1 MDSIAIVGVANL
13 FPGSDTPEQFWQQL
27 LDKKDFRAPLT
38 HDRFDLE
45 PEKYL
50 GKKGELDKYYCMSGG
65 YIREFDFDASVLVD
79 AATGVGNGGLTL
91 DYLQGLD
98 DIYQW
103 ALYVAHRALTDAG
116 YWGSERLNDCGV
128 IFGNLSFPTK
138 SSNHLFMPLYHLV
151 VEDALKA
158 LVCNDFQLSNFT
170 AKTRN
175 HVHPDNALV
184 AGYPSSIIAKAA
196 GLGGAHFSLDAACA
210 SSCYAIK
217 LACDYLN
224 TGRANMMLAGAI
236 CAADQLVVTMGFSV
250 FQAYPENNVHAPL
263 DNRTQGLFSGEGAG
277 MLVLKRL
284 SDAVR
289 DNDTIHAVIRGGG
302 LSNDGRGEFIT
313 SPNPK
318 GQVLAFQRAYLE
330 SGVNPADIDYIECHA
345 TGTPKGDR
353 VEINSLETFFS
364 DRCTEAASKPLLGSV
379 KSNLGHLLT
388 AAGMASVVKTI
399 WGLKTGKIPAT
410 INVQEPISSR
420 NGFFGGAQIPTET
433 IAWPGADSGK
443 PKMAGVNVF
452 GFGGTNAHLILQQA
466 GASIAE
472 TPVPARAREPMA
484 IVGMA
489 AHFGSADSLAA
500 FEHLIKNN
508 GNTFR
513 DLPPRRWKSIEANAA
528 VMAALTLSAAPQGG
542 YIESFEIDLAHFKI
556 PPSDNDCL
564 IPQQLLA
571 MKMADAAARDAG
583 LRENSNVAVLVAMG
597 LELELHQF
605 RGRVN
610 LLTQIETSLAQQGL
624 DLPDAERR
632 QLTEMVTSAIDE
644 PTRMNRFVSFI
655 GNTMASRVSALWDF
669 NGPAFTVSAEENSV
683 YRCVELAQALFQTS
697 EVEAVII
704 AAVDLAG
711 SLENISL
718 RRRFGEVALQV
729 ESSSA
734 GNVLDR
740 NRWLVGEGAGAIVL
754 RPLSKATSG
763 GVYATIDGVGASNG
777 ERAEAITAAAERA
790 FASTGLSASDITVVE
805 AHASGF
811 TNENA
816 AEQRALS
823 SLYPGCAVSSVKS
836 NVGHTFNASG
846 IASILKWGLLLDA
859 SDVPSAP
866 RIRVAVN
873 GLGAD
878 GSSCHVILSSP
889 SEQRRVTFPAD
900 KKKPQLNRTITLGGQ
915 SIYQSIV
922 AQRDTAAIKAMQ
934 RKVTGVKLTPVA
946 LPIQVRH
953 IRLESTLRDK
963 TQRDIPLNKDSV
975 HSTGAPMAVGGVVEG
990 PRQLLDSNG
999 DIMSCIDQEIA
1010 AHNAFLNSRHI
1021 VQEKISELI
1030 ALQAQISSGTAPAQL
1045 SPNRR
1050 EPGAGVVITP
1060 DFGKKGRNAYRP
1072 LVLKERFKKPDA
1084 VLWDYPQLV
1093 EFAEGK
1099 VANVFGEQY
1108 SIIDTYRRRIRLPR
1122 PDYLL
1127 VTRVTAIDAKI
1138 SEFRKSYLSTEYDI
1152 PIDAPYLVDGQ
1163 IPWCI
1168 AAESGQC
1175 PMFLMSYIG
1184 ADLLMKGER
1193 AYRLLD
1199 GEITFFEEMPFGG
1212 QTLRYDIHI
1221 NSFAWSG
1228 DTLALFFTYDGYVG
1242 DRKILSMRNGSAGLF
1257 SDKELSTG
1265 NGVTD
1270 SPLDKRELQKVVKTS
1285 FTPLIRRN
1293 PGRTHYD
1300 YDDMRKL
1307 VRGDIAGCFGPQYEQ
1322 RGRNPSLRIAAEKY
1336 LMVHRITAIDESAG
1350 HWGLGVVEGERDLR
1364 PDEWFFLS
1372 HFKDDHVMP
1381 GSLMVEGGWQLMMF
1395 YMLALGMHGHV
1406 NNARFQPLTSEPL
1419 KMRFRG
1425 QISPQSNVLKY
1436 RMEVTAI
1443 GMRPWP
1449 HMRANIRIYLGEKP
1463 VTDVKNLGIKIAAQ
1477 DEHSPYAVQL
1487 LDDVQRV

>member
-1 MDSIAIVGVANL
+1 MESIAIVGVANL
-13 FPGSDTPEQFWQQL
+13 FPGSDTPEHFWQQL

-38 HDRFDLE
+38 PDRFDLE
-45 PEKYL
+45 PDKYL
-50 GKKGELDKYYCMSGG
+50 GKKGELDKYYCTGGG
-65 YIREFDFDASVLVD
+65 YIRNFDFDASVFVD
-79 AATGVGNGGLTL
+79 PATGVGNSGLTL

-116 YWGSERLNDCGV
+116 YWNSEQLSNCG
-128 IFGNLSFPTK
+128 IILGNLSFPTK
-138 SSNHLFMPLYHLV
+138 SSNHLFMPLYDLV
-151 VEDALKA
+151 VEDALKSV
-158 LVCNDFQLSNFT
+158 LRDDFQLSNFT
-170 AKTRN
+170 AKTRS

-236 CAADQLVVTMGFSV
+236 CAADQLVVTMAFSV
-250 FQAYPENNVHAPL
+250 CQAYPESNVHAPL

-284 SDAVR
+284 GDAIR

-302 LSNDGRGEFIT
+302 LSNDGRGEFVI

-318 GQVLAFQRAYLE
+318 GQVLAYQRAYLD

-345 TGTPKGDR
+345 TGTPKGDS

-364 DRCTEAASKPLLGSV
+364 DRCAGSACKPLLGSV

-399 WGLKTGKIPAT
+399 WGMKTGKIPAT
-410 INVQEPISSR
+410 INVQDPISSR
-420 NGFFGGAQIPTET
+420 NGYFGGAQIPTET
-433 IAWPGADSGK
+433 VAWPAAERGK

-466 GASIAE
+466 GAAIAAM
-472 TPVPARAREPMA
+472 PVPPRAHEPMA
-484 IVGMA
+484 IIGMA
-489 AHFGSADSLAA
+489 AHFGGTDSLAA
-500 FEHLIKNN
+500 FKHLIESN

-513 DLPPRRWKSIEANAA
+513 DLPPRRWKGIEANPA
-528 VMAALTLSAAPQGG
+528 VMAALELSAAPQGG
-542 YIESFEIDLAHFKI
+542 YIESFDIDLAHFKI
-556 PPSDNDCL
+556 PPNDYDCL

-583 LRENSNVAVLVAMG
+583 LRESSNVAVLVAMG
-597 LELELHQF
+597 LEMDLHQF

-624 DLPDAERR
+624 DLSDAQRR
-632 QLTEMVTSAIDE
+632 QLTEIVKSAIDE
-644 PTRMNRFVSFI
+644 PTRMNRFISFI

-683 YRCVELAQALFQTS
+683 YRCVELAQVLFQTS
-697 EVEAVII
+697 AVEAVII

-718 RRRFGEVALQV
+718 RRRFGEVALQA
-729 ESSSA
+729 EAA
-734 GNVLDR
+734 GNVLDQ

-754 RPLSKATSG
+754 RPASKATSG
-763 GVYATIDGVGASNG
+763 SVYATIDGFGAGNG
-777 ERAEAITAAAERA
+777 EGVEAITAAAERA
-790 FASTGLSASDITVVE
+790 FASAGLSACDITVVE

-811 TNENA
+811 ADENA
-816 AEQRALS
+816 AEKRALS

-846 IASILKWGLLLDA
+846 MASILRWGLLLDA
-859 SDVPSAP
+859 ANHMPSGP
-866 RIRVAVN
+866 GIRAAVN
-873 GLGAD
+873 GLGRDA
-878 GSSCHVILSSP
+878 SCCHVILSSP
-889 SEQRRVTFPAD
+889 SEQRRVTLPAE
-900 KKKPQLNRTITLGGQ
+900 KKKPQLNRTIRLGGQ

-934 RKVTGVKLTPVA
+934 RKVTGVELTPVA

-953 IRLESTLRDK
+953 LRPENTARDK
-963 TQRDIPLNKDSV
+963 TRRDIPLDKDSPRNT
-975 HSTGAPMAVGGVVEG
+975 SARMAVGGVVEI
-990 PRQLLDSNG
+990 PQQLLAVHD
-999 DIMSCIDQEIA
+999 
-1010 AHNAFLNSRHI
+1010 AFLNSRHI
-1021 VQEKISELI
+1021 VQEKISKLI
-1030 ALQAQISSGTAPAQL
+1030 ELQAQISSGAAAAQPL
-1045 SPNRR
+1045 PNRR
-1050 EPGAGVVITP
+1050 EPRAGVVITP
-1060 DFGKKGRNAYRP
+1060 DFGKKERYACRP
-1072 LVLKERFKKPDA
+1072 LVLKERFNKPET

-1099 VANVFGEQY
+1099 VANVFGEEY
-1108 SIIDTYRRRIRLPR
+1108 SIIDSYRRRIRLPR

-1138 SEFRKSYLSTEYDI
+1138 NEFKKSYLCTEYDI
-1152 PIDAPYLVDGQ
+1152 PIDAPYLADGQ

-1175 PMFLMSYIG
+1175 AMFLMSYIG
-1184 ADLLMKGER
+1184 ADFLMKGER

-1212 QTLRYDIHI
+1212 QTLRYDINI
-1221 NSFAWSG
+1221 DSFAWSG

-1242 DRKILSMRNGSAGLF
+1242 DKKVISLRNGSAGLF
-1257 SDKELSTG
+1257 SDKELYAG
-1265 NGVTD
+1265 KGVTD
-1270 SPLDKRELQKVVKTS
+1270 SPLDKLQLQNAVKTS

-1293 PGRTHYD
+1293 PSRTHYD
-1300 YDDMRKL
+1300 YDDMRML

-1350 HWGLGVVEGERDLR
+1350 HWGLGVVEGEKDLS

-1381 GSLMVEGGWQLMMF
+1381 GSLMVEGGWQVMMF
-1395 YMLALGMHGHV
+1395 YMLALGMHSHAY
-1406 NNARFQPLTSEPL
+1406 NARFQPLTNEPL

-1425 QISPQSNVLKY
+1425 QISQQSNVLKY

-1443 GMRPWP
+1443 SMQPWP
-1449 HMRANIRIYLGEKP
+1449 HMRANIRVYLGEKP
-1463 VTDVKNLGIKIAAQ
+1463 VADVKNLGLKIAAQ
-1477 DEHSPYAVQL
+1477 DEDSPYAVQL
-1487 LDDVQRV
+1487 PENVQRV